1 MRVTEK
7 QLKVRYPYLFAG
19 PNRGIEF
26 PGGWLGILKKLYGKI
41 DAALPANKKASVWIE
56 QQREKLG
63 GLRVYLCA
71 ASTQI
76 HVISCTGPGIQPL
89 SRDQTNLHFQLAKL
103 IRDAKDLSRRTCMIC
118 GAQGKLRTRRG
129 WRVTLCSKHRRSK
142 LEKLSEGGQLQTA
155 TSNRRGQRTA

>member
-89 SRDQTNLHFQLAKL
+89 PREQTNLHFQLAKL
-103 IRDAKDLSRRTCMIC
+103 IREIC